1 MHDPRIAHLAHTL
14 VAQCL
19 ELKPGAR
26 VVINMT
32 GPDGLP
38 LAEACL
44 RLITRAGSEAVLRPA
59 YTSLQWSFLNE
70 ASDEQL
76 DMAPEA
82 DLRLLEWATAR
93 ITIDAPQSP
102 EELPARPDPVRIA
115 RRARAMGPVNAA
127 MRKISGPICNFPTRE
142 LARKAGMSLE
152 ECADFVYGACDYD
165 WAEMEARLNA
175 GMAQFEG
182 GDWVR
187 IVAGE
192 TDISFRIKDVPRFV
206 SVGKGNMPS
215 GEIYFSPIPDSTVG
229 QIAYEWPCTWRGN
242 EVEGVRLAFKGGKV
256 VEATA
261 AKGEDFL
268 LATLDTDEG
277 ARRLGEFGVGLNPN
291 IQRFTNNIL
300 FDEKMGGTIH
310 LALGQAYG
318 EGNKSLIHWDM
329 IKDLRSFGEIYLD
342 GKLIYRNGSFLG

>member
-1 MHDPRIAHLAHTL
+1 MTDSRIEQLARTL
-14 VAQCL
+14 VEKCL

-32 GPDGLP
+32 GPAGLP

-44 RLITRAGSEAVLRPA
+44 RLITRAGGEAMLRPA

-70 ASDEQL
+70 ASDQQV
-76 DMAPEA
+76 DAVPEG
-82 DLRLLEWATAR
+82 DLKLVQWATAR

-102 EELPARPDPVRIA
+102 EELPARPDPARLA
-115 RRARAMGPVNAA
+115 RRSRAMGPINAA
-127 MRKISGPICNFPTRE
+127 MRSLPGPICNYPTPE

-152 ECADFVYGACDYD
+152 ECTDFVFAACDYD
-165 WAEMEARLNA
+165 WAEMEARLKA
-175 GMAQFEG
+175 GMARFEG

-187 IVAGE
+187 IVADG
-192 TDISFRIKDVPRFV
+192 TDISFRIKDVPRFI

-215 GEIYFSPIPDSTVG
+215 GEIYFSPIPDSAVG
-229 QIAYEWPCTWRGN
+229 HIAFDWPCTWRGN
-242 EVEGVRLAFKGGKV
+242 EVEGVRLTFRGGKV

-261 AKGEDFL
+261 TKGEDFL
-268 LATLDTDEG
+268 LATLETDEG

-300 FDEKMGGTIH
+300 FDEKIGGTIH
-310 LALGQAYG
+310 LALGDAYG
-318 EGNKSLIHWDM
+318 AGNKSLIHWDM
-329 IKDLRSFGEIYLD
+329 IKDLRTFGEIYLD
-342 GKLIYRNGSFLG
+342 GKLIYVNGSFLG